1 MTRARLGAAMVCT
14 MVLSINV
21 SAGPEDDR
29 EAFQEYFAKRFPSV
43 EQSDFVNGIY
53 SILPG
58 AREQWQAIEEFPPY
72 EVDIDEGEGL
82 YNTPFANGKSFA
94 DCFDTPA
101 QRQNFPYFDEG
112 RGRVITL
119 ERAINEC
126 RTDNGEKAWGWKKGP
141 LAQVSAYMSWES
153 RGQAISTQVSA
164 DSAGAMAAYNDGK
177 RFYFSKRGQL
187 NFSCSDCHITAVGLN
202 ARADTM
208 SPGLGHTS
216 HWPVYRSKWQSLG
229 TLHRRFAGCNNNIRA
244 KPFAAQSPEYSN
256 LEYFLSYMS
265 NGLEFNGPGARK

>member
-1 MTRARLGAAMVCT
+1 MFRTALLAVALFSGAVQADPEADRL
-14 MVLSINV
+14 
-21 SAGPEDDR
+21 
-29 EAFQEYFAKRFPSV
+29 AFQGYFEKRFPQV
-43 EQSDFVNGIY
+43 EQADFANGIY
-53 SILPG
+53 SILPA
-58 AREQWQAIEEFPPY
+58 AREQWEAIEEFPPY
-72 EVDIDEGEGL
+72 EVDIEEGEIL
-82 YNTPFANGKSFA
+82 YQTPFANGKSFA

-101 QRQNFPYFDEG
+101 QRQNYPHFDEE
-112 RGRVITL
+112 RGRVVTL

-126 RTDNGEKAWGWKKGP
+126 RTSNGEKAWGWKKGP

-153 RGQAISTQVSA
+153 RGQLVDTKVPA
-164 DSAGAMAAYNDGK
+164 DSPGALAAYNAGK
-177 RFYFSKRGQL
+177 EFYFSKRGQL
-187 NFSCSDCHITAVGLN
+187 NFACSDCHITATGLN

-208 SPGLGHTS
+208 SPGLGHPT

-229 TLHRRFAGCNNNIRA
+229 TLHRRFGGCNKNIRA